1 MNENENQVEAALGGV
16 KPDAAGTADDMAREL
31 EKSRHTNEVMAGRL
45 KAQGEELKQLREE
58 VRRLNADRAAGEVVD
73 GLTPEQIGETPKE
86 YVRSA
91 AVVSAK
97 VADAVRAEQKSEVD
111 KLRAEIEERDRR
123 AFYGQV
129 GRDNAKFFKDIAPG
143 GDKASMWAQ
152 FRAENQE
159 TYDAIMATRDVSR
172 FNTLVGSFYRRIG
185 VRNPA
190 GGSGT
195 VAAPDPVATGG
206 GSKQPGSSDA
216 DGQKKYTVEEY
227 LRELEKAE
235 GARDG
240 GDMAAYREMTARLNK
255 ALNEGRVG

>member
-1 MNENENQVEAALGGV
+1 MPWRVQRWRVSDVGYPDDVGEDARRRHACPRAVALDAHGVLAVTLGGEQHDV
-16 KPDAAGTADDMAREL
+16 
-31 EKSRHTNEVMAGRL
+31 V
-45 KAQGEELKQLREE
+45 
-58 VRRLNADRAAGEVVD
+58 AAGEVVD
-73 GLTPEQIGETPKE
+73 GLTPDQIGDTPKE

-97 VADAVRAEQKSEVD
+97 VADAVRAEQKSEVA

-123 AFYGQV
+123 AFYGQI
-129 GRDNAKFFKDIAPG
+129 GRDNAKFFSDIAPG

-159 TYDAIMATRDVSR
+159 TYDAIMETRDVSR

-195 VAAPDPVATGG
+195 VAAPDPVATCG
-206 GSKQPGSSDA
+206 GSQQPGASDA
-216 DGQKKYTVEEY
+216 DGQKKYTVDEY
-227 LRELEKAE
+227 LKELEKAE

-240 GDMAAYREMTARLNK
+240 GDMATYREMTTRLNK